1 MRFPL
6 LMAVGLIAILSACH
20 DDDDNGSPWGIGQSD
35 PGTALTATGSI
46 DRQNPGKTTYTVR
59 EAFLVQGDKDS
70 HILRYIFTSND
81 SLDLI
86 IVKRTQD
93 YNYHSVTAANDNLL
107 ASALFNGN
115 ALTMGSGAAVSIQP
129 RPSEN
134 RFSTVVNVHTAELG
148 DFNGTVEHV
157 PYITHK

>member
-1 MRFPL
+1 MRFSAL
-6 LMAVGLIAILSACH
+6 LAVGLIVFLTACH

-35 PGTALTATGSI
+35 PITALTATGSI
-46 DRQNPGKTTYTVR
+46 DRQNPGKTTYTVK
-59 EAFLVQGDKDS
+59 EAFLVEADNGA

-81 SLDLI
+81 SLDLVV
-86 IVKRTQD
+86 VKRTQD
-93 YNYHSVTAANDNLL
+93 YNYHAVTDASQNVL
-107 ASALFNGN
+107 AYAILNGDT
-115 ALTMGSGAAVSIQP
+115 LSLGTGAAVAIQP

-134 RFSTVVNVHTAELG
+134 RFNTVVNVHTEIG